1 MKMMVQSH
9 HVFPL
14 ILSSAL
20 QFCLDQGLAPSV
32 LTAISFCS
40 AEPLRQSLHYRDR
53 NDREFPHDAHKR
65 VLWDAQCD
73 KTIFGMDRRP
83 ARRVAQNPTSPTIS
97 LVPTVATITGPLG
110 VSRMTSA
117 WLSMIRCAASA

>member
-1 MKMMVQSH
+1 MGQSH
-9 HVFPL
+9 HLFPL
-14 ILSSAL
+14 IWSSAL

-32 LTAISFCS
+32 LTAISFRS

-65 VLWDAQCD
+65 VLWAAQCD
-73 KTIFGMDRRP
+73 KTIFSMHRRP
-83 ARRVAQNPTSPTIS
+83 ARRVAQNTTSPTIS

-110 VSRMTSA
+110 VSIMTSA
-117 WLSMIRCAASA
+117 WPSMIRCAASA

>member
-1 MKMMVQSH
+1 MNENDGAESSR
-9 HVFPL
+9 
-14 ILSSAL
+14 LSSYLEQRL
-20 QFCLDQGLAPSV
+20 QFCLDQGLDPSV

-53 NDREFPHDAHKR
+53 NDREFPHDAYKR

-83 ARRVAQNPTSPTIS
+83 ARRVAQNPHFTDN
-97 LVPTVATITGPLG
+97 LVGADG
-110 VSRMTSA
+110 RYNHRSA
-117 WLSMIRCAASA
+117 GRLDHD